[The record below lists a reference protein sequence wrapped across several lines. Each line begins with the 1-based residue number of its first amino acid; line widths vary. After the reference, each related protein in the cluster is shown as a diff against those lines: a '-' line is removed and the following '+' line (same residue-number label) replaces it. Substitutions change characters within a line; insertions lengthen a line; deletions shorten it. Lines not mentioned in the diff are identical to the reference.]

1 MAISI
6 KNHED
11 RITVLEK
18 VSNTR
23 LSVNVVW
30 TGSSTTTVTI
40 PDINQYSLVL
50 FISQGNGFNGYD
62 SLMIPISYFKSI
74 KSFTHYP
81 AYDRQA
87 GITYVSDT
95 QIRVS
100 TVWEGFPKLLA
111 LIK

>member
-1 MAISI
+1 MTHIF
-6 KNHED
+6 ED
-11 RITVLEK
+11 RITALEK

-23 LSVNVVW
+23 LLVNVVW

-50 FISQGNGFNGYD
+50 FITQGNGFNGYD
-62 SLMIPISYFKSI
+62 SLLIPISYFKSI

-87 GITYVSDT
+87 SITYVSDA

-100 TVWEGFPKLLA
+100 TAWEGFPKLLA